1 MRHAAAQALA
11 LAAAVLLAIVAVA
24 TARETALGRSE
35 LEAADRAAAAADWL
49 EAIAHARAAAEAVA
63 PGSPWPERAC
73 GRLESI
79 GRDAEARGDQAT
91 ALLAY
96 GALRSAAIATRVP
109 LFRSGPWRDRADDDL
124 ARVAAGAHD
133 PSVPHVTAA
142 EMRDALR
149 ASEPP

>member
-1 MRHAAAQALA
+1 MRRRAALAVA
-11 LAAAVLLAIVAVA
+11 LAAAVLLALLAVA

-35 LEAADRAAAAADWL
+35 LEAADRAAGAADWL
-49 EAIAHARAAAEAVA
+49 EAISHARAAAEAVA

-73 GRLESI
+73 VRLESI
-79 GRDAEARGDQAT
+79 GHDAETRGDQTT

-109 LFRSGPWRDRADDDL
+109 PFGSGPWRDRADEDL
-124 ARVAAGAHD
+124 ARVAASSRD

-142 EMRDALR
+142 EMRDALH

>member
-1 MRHAAAQALA
+1 MRRVAASTLA
-11 LAAAVLLAIVAVA
+11 LASAVVLAILAVA
-24 TARETALGRSE
+24 TGRETALGRAE
-35 LEAADRAAAAADWL
+35 LEAADRATAAADWL
-49 EAIAHARAAAEAVA
+49 EAISHARAAAQAVA

-73 GRLESI
+73 VRLEAI
-79 GRDAEARGDQAT
+79 GRDAETRGDQTT

-109 LFRSGPWRDRADDDL
+109 PFGSGPWRDRADEGL
-124 ARVAAGAHD
+124 ARVAASNRD

>member
-1 MRHAAAQALA
+1 MRRAAAQALA
-11 LAAAVLLAIVAVA
+11 LAGGVVLAVLAVA

-49 EAIAHARAAAEAVA
+49 EAISHARAAAEAVA

-73 GRLESI
+73 ARLEAI
-79 GRDAEARGDQAT
+79 GRDAEARGDQTT

-109 LFRSGPWRDRADDDL
+109 LFGSGPWRDRADDDL
-124 ARVAAGAHD
+124 ARVAASYRD
-133 PSVPHVTAA
+133 PSVPHVAAA

>member
-1 MRHAAAQALA
+1 MKRAAALALA
-11 LAAAVLLAIVAVA
+11 LAAAVLLALVAVA

-35 LEAADRAAAAADWL
+35 LEAADRAAAATDWL
-49 EAIAHARAAAEAVA
+49 EAIGHARAAAEAVA

-73 GRLESI
+73 VRLESI
-79 GRDAEARGDQAT
+79 GRDAEARGDQTT

-109 LFRSGPWRDRADDDL
+109 LLGNSPWRDRADDDL
-124 ARVAAGAHD
+124 ARVAASNRD
-133 PSVPHVTAA
+133 PSVPHVTAT